1 MQNLTNQPIR
11 TLVLDSAVDNA
22 EVIGNLLRSE
32 PGFTVTTSSVVYGEG
47 ARTARRVEPDVVVLV
62 ADSLAD
68 TDAVL
73 AIEELEGAAPAASV
87 VVLTSHGA
95 ERMREF
101 VVAGA
106 RDCLAPPYTREALVT
121 SVRRVHQS
129 ESRRRER
136 LAANIAGGQRRHRC
150 QVIAFHGAKGGVGTT
165 LLAANVAVALR
176 QLTGE
181 RVALVDA
188 SLQNGDVGVLMNLT
202 INSGIDDLLPRLN
215 DLDIDLVNRVM
226 GTHESGVR
234 ALLAPRELERA
245 EAVGSD
251 EFRRILAFLVGQFD
265 YIVIDTA
272 PVLDAAGLGALD
284 HADQIVLVATPEVPS
299 LKNAGRFLQLA
310 RRLGYPSEKIA
321 LVVNQAYARN
331 SIPVPQ
337 IEQKLG
343 VKVYA
348 TVPSAAGSVV
358 YSANHGEVLGGGV
371 GASLTKLARQLAVP
385 TSLKRGKSG
394 FAGLPRLS
402 LPFRKNGAK
411 NANGTVK
418 PRADVPA

>member
-1 MQNLTNQPIR
+1 
-11 TLVLDSAVDNA
+11 
-22 EVIGNLLRSE
+22 
-32 PGFTVTTSSVVYGEG
+32 
-47 ARTARRVEPDVVVLV
+47 
-62 ADSLAD
+62 
-68 TDAVL
+68 
-73 AIEELEGAAPAASV
+73 
-87 VVLTSHGA
+87 
-95 ERMREF
+95 
-101 VVAGA
+101 
-106 RDCLAPPYTREALVT
+106 
-121 SVRRVHQS
+121 
-129 ESRRRER
+129 
-136 LAANIAGGQRRHRC
+136 
-150 QVIAFHGAKGGVGTT
+150 
-165 LLAANVAVALR
+165 
-176 QLTGE
+176 
-181 RVALVDA
+181 
-188 SLQNGDVGVLMNLT
+188 
-202 INSGIDDLLPRLN
+202 
-215 DLDIDLVNRVM
+215 VNRVM